1 MHSNDKSSPLHLS
14 SVLNNLSLDNH
25 SSQAD
30 AMNASYSLK
39 LGNIPADIS
48 TREAHTIFAL
58 ASNLVNV
65 ELIQEQVSD
74 DTQRQQHQR
83 AVVIA
88 TFNSLEVVVRYA
100 QILVSKTDVFGP
112 TDPIICHV
120 EVVDNI
126 ANKMVPFQNMV
137 DNATVGRSSSQFSN
151 QGAALLGMNPMIGSH
166 IHQQPQQPQQQQPGQ
181 NSPTIHANGA
191 AAGSAIPMN
200 SSRSKFSFSDP
211 FSTSGSMAPQDQ
223 MHQGTS
229 SSSGGTGSV
238 SGAVPGPNQSHND
251 LSVNTTD
258 VGKSFLLMDNDE
270 INDNIWGPSAM
281 PSSINGL
288 SSTPQPSTPT
298 VEWGNPGSNR
308 KQSSAFFLPNS
319 AVAGSGAPVPNMDV
333 GGVMAMPKVSSSIQP
348 YGGML
353 NQIGGGGGAGGP
365 GQNAMQGMMDPNE
378 MGYQQPPK
386 QQQGSFSSNSPY
398 KTRMNPNSRSMNE
411 GSVPVTSVQP
421 SHSASATNIATGSTS
436 NLNKINST
444 SKLTSS
450 TPVSK
455 GNNGQP
461 SSSISQAD
469 LSLLARVP
477 PPANP
482 ADQNPPCNTLYVG
495 NLPPDATEA
504 ELRQLFSNQQGF
516 RRLSFRNK
524 NNNGNG
530 HGPMCFVE
538 FDDVSFATRALAE
551 LYGSQLPRTTISN
564 KGGIRLSFS
573 KNPLGVRGP
582 NSRRNINSGSGS
594 GSMTGNQQSNV
605 GNSSMLPLGGSA
617 IVNSASVPYL
627 SLIHI

>member
-1 MHSNDKSSPLHLS
+1 MHSTDKTSPLHLS
-14 SVLNNLSLDNH
+14 SVLNNLSLEAH
-25 SSQAD
+25 SNTAD
-30 AMNASYSLK
+30 PMNATYSLK

-58 ASNLVNV
+58 ATNLVSV
-65 ELIQEQVSD
+65 ELTQEQASD
-74 DTQRQQHQR
+74 EAQQQQQHKP
-83 AVVIA
+83 VVIA
-88 TFNSLEVVVRYA
+88 TFNSLEAVVRYA
-100 QILVSKTDVFGP
+100 QLLVSKTDVFGP
-112 TDPIICHV
+112 AETIICHV
-120 EVVDNI
+120 EVVNN
-126 ANKMVPFQNMV
+126 ATHKSVPFQTLLAAPA
-137 DNATVGRSSSQFSN
+137 DGRSSSQFSN
-151 QGAALLGMNPMIGSH
+151 QGAPLLGMNPMIGSH
-166 IHQQPQQPQQQQPGQ
+166 IHQQPGQ
-181 NSPTIHANGA
+181 NAPTIHPNSSTG
-191 AAGSAIPMN
+191 PVVPLN

-211 FSTSGSMAPQDQ
+211 FS
-223 MHQGTS
+223 
-229 SSSGGTGSV
+229 SSGGMAAQDALQQGAAGPGAASGSV
-238 SGAVPGPNQSHND
+238 SGAGQTAQGGAAAATGMNQSHND

-270 INDNIWGPSAM
+270 INDTIWGPSAM
-281 PSSINGL
+281 PSSMSGL

-298 VEWGNPGSNR
+298 VEWGNPSSSR

-319 AVAGSGAPVPNMDV
+319 ASTVQGMDV
-333 GGVMAMPKVSSSIQP
+333 SGVMAMPKVSSSIQP
-348 YGGML
+348 YGSML
-353 NQIGGGGGAGGP
+353 NQMGAGASGP
-365 GQNAMQGMMDPNE
+365 GQGGMQGMMDPSD
-378 MGYQQPPK
+378 MGFQQPPK
-386 QQQGSFSSNSPY
+386 QQQQQQQGGFSSSSPY
-398 KTRMNPNSRSMNE
+398 KTRINPNSRSMNE
-411 GSVPVTSVQP
+411 GSVSMAGAQN
-421 SHSASATNIATGSTS
+421 SRSASTTNIATGSSS
-436 NLNKINST
+436 NLSKINST

-450 TPVSK
+450 KPVSK

-582 NSRRNINSGSGS
+582 NSRRNINSGSS
-594 GSMTGNQQSNV
+594 GNIPGTQQASN
-605 GNSSMLPLGGSA
+605 GSMLPLGGSA
-617 IVNSASVPYL
+617 IVNSASVPY
-627 SLIHI
+627 SYTNNYGKN